1 LAKRPKDQEAHT
13 EASRKFGKWTR
24 RGGLIFLL
32 LMAASIASIF
42 LTPLPLLL
50 FALLLAVYASGFVT
64 RLIFLA
70 RDLVRMQYRL
80 ARIEDEYERAYERGR
95 HSAKEIV
102 RLLSVADQFADWQAI
117 IREVVHVP
125 FGRNLDFDSAKLS
138 VGDITRPPSFVLATA
153 KPGDL
158 QQMRPFLNAR
168 SQTIHTGWLTEIMD
182 VLGAEWKLGYQN
194 SRILSPGDNIFP
206 ESDNASSESV
216 VGRHPLTNEN
226 VYYPRSD
233 FRRRLVGGR
242 LQEKLVAQKSVMIA
256 DDLRRTPIETLLGKV
271 EITGPGS
278 ALSGMEVKEFLS
290 SLATPPDEAVPYMA
304 DLLSDLA
311 PQLRN
316 SVPEVVLP
324 EYDELADQIGHVQV
338 EPGVEFT
345 AATWIVELSAPI
357 GPLSSFRGYTRPA
370 VTESSLVSDETWS

>member
-1 LAKRPKDQEAHT
+1 
-13 EASRKFGKWTR
+13 
-24 RGGLIFLL
+24 
-32 LMAASIASIF
+32 M
-42 LTPLPLLL
+42 
-50 FALLLAVYASGFVT
+50 
-64 RLIFLA
+64 
-70 RDLVRMQYRL
+70 
-80 ARIEDEYERAYERGR
+80 
-95 HSAKEIV
+95 
-102 RLLSVADQFADWQAI
+102 
-117 IREVVHVP
+117 
-125 FGRNLDFDSAKLS
+125 
-138 VGDITRPPSFVLATA
+138 
-153 KPGDL
+153 
-158 QQMRPFLNAR
+158 
-168 SQTIHTGWLTEIMD
+168 
-182 VLGAEWKLGYQN
+182 
-194 SRILSPGDNIFP
+194 
-206 ESDNASSESV
+206 
-216 VGRHPLTNEN
+216 
-226 VYYPRSD
+226 
-233 FRRRLVGGR
+233 
-242 LQEKLVAQKSVMIA
+242 AQKSVMIA

-316 SVPEVVLP
+316 SVPEIVLP